1 MSDRVAVRNGGR
13 VVQVGMPSEIY
24 TRPRTEFV
32 AAFLGE
38 TSLLTGNVVRLN
50 ASKAWIRT
58 DAGLQVAV
66 EQNGDVR
73 VGRRQDSTDDTTRCL
88 ED

>member
-1 MSDRVAVRNGGR
+1 MSDSVAVRNGGR
-13 VVQVGMPSEIY
+13 GVQVGTPSEIY

-66 EQNGDVR
+66 EQTEASVWAGDKV
-73 VGRRQDSTDDTTRCL
+73 V
-88 ED
+88 